1 MVKILIIEVSEYKD
15 IYMFCKIIDW
25 ITCVCFTAVEKFK
38 YLLLNCALYF
48 KQKKKSSNKL
58 EILYS
63 MLFENSLKLKGL
75 Y

>member
-1 MVKILIIEVSEYKD
+1 MKILIIEVSEFRN
-15 IYMFCKIIDW
+15 IYVFFKTINL
-25 ITCVCFTAVEKFK
+25 ITCVCVTAVEKFK
-38 YLLLNCALYF
+38 YLLLNCVLRF
-48 KQKKKSSNKL
+48 KQKMKSSNKL

>member
-1 MVKILIIEVSEYKD
+1 M
-15 IYMFCKIIDW
+15 
-25 ITCVCFTAVEKFK
+25 TCVCVTAVEKFK
-38 YLLLNCALYF
+38 YLLLNCALHF
-48 KQKKKSSNKL
+48 KRKKKSSNKL

>member
-1 MVKILIIEVSEYKD
+1 MKILIIEVSEFKD
-15 IYMFCKIIDW
+15 IYVFFKMIDL
-25 ITCVCFTAVEKFK
+25 ITCVCVTAVENIK
-38 YLLLNCALYF
+38 YLLLNCILRF

-63 MLFENSLKLKGL
+63 VLFENSLKLKGL